1 MLPKNQKMHLRSA
14 GPTPFKRMSPAI
26 SIALQPDFSK
36 HARAS
41 TCRPYYSLGAR
52 AERNEIRNG
61 RAVVPPKS
69 LWSYWGEGA
78 PRKFFKN
85 RVKIV
90 LFQVNFEHA
99 RRNIAACNTLGNSGK
114 RIHDKFHLTTD
125 TGKGIHNKLFF

>member
-1 MLPKNQKMHLRSA
+1 MGGGVWGA
-14 GPTPFKRMSPAI
+14 G
-26 SIALQPDFSK
+26 
-36 HARAS
+36 
-41 TCRPYYSLGAR
+41 
-52 AERNEIRNG
+52 
-61 RAVVPPKS
+61 V
-69 LWSYWGEGA
+69 

>member
-1 MLPKNQKMHLRSA
+1 M
-14 GPTPFKRMSPAI
+14 GGGVW
-26 SIALQPDFSK
+26 
-36 HARAS
+36 
-41 TCRPYYSLGAR
+41 GA
-52 AERNEIRNG
+52 
-61 RAVVPPKS
+61 V
-69 LWSYWGEGA
+69 A

>member
-1 MLPKNQKMHLRSA
+1 MRFDFPSLFFSHTNTRIGGGEGVNPRPPTFFGKIPEIHLQFI
-14 GPTPFKRMSPAI
+14 P
-26 SIALQPDFSK
+26 
-36 HARAS
+36 
-41 TCRPYYSLGAR
+41 RPEGL
-52 AERNEIRNG
+52 
-61 RAVVPPKS
+61 
-69 LWSYWGEGA
+69 SYWGGFWGA
-78 PRKFFKN
+78 VAPKFFKN